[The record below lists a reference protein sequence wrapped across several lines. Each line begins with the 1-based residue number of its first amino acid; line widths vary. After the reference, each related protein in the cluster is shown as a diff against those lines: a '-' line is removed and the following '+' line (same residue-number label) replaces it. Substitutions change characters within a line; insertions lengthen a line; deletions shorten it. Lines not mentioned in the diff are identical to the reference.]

1 MVARC
6 VGFWTKVLWEVLDQK
21 EPYMRVM
28 ISAATTKLTIAIRVA
43 SIVPSNER
51 KDIIFTLSVLF
62 GVIIFRAAKKIMLN
76 ANIKARSL
84 KTKTIHFSNFNLAM

>member
-1 MVARC
+1 
-6 VGFWTKVLWEVLDQK
+6 
-21 EPYMRVM
+21 MRVI

-62 GVIIFRAAKKIMLN
+62 GVIIFRASSTTFHI
-76 ANIKARSL
+76 ARL
-84 KTKTIHFSNFNLAM
+84 KLEK